1 MFSSLTYILTFIS
14 GVLQTLASPVQP
26 HTLPRKIQSIGYIDP
41 STDEWSSTLS
51 GVGPLILLI
60 GERST
65 KQVLRNVRGPASAFS
80 LAAAPLGLLS
90 VVTSLIRFCGIQR
103 LRAFIG
109 YELEPRMMAG
119 MEVTRVNC
127 GGVRYEINN
136 VPSFFEFP

>member
-1 MFSSLTYILTFIS
+1 MPGPRFADIAVLLSILSL
-14 GVLQTLASPVQP
+14 
-26 HTLPRKIQSIGYIDP
+26 LPRILSVPLKHQPRIIQSIGYVDP

-65 KQVLRNVRGPASAFS
+65 KQVLRNIRGLSSAFS

-90 VVTSLIRFCGIQR
+90 VATSLIRFCGIQY

-109 YELEPRMMAG
+109 
-119 MEVTRVNC
+119 
-127 GGVRYEINN
+127 
-136 VPSFFEFP
+136 